1 MINGVTNVAYLECF
15 EQVGLWEKLPVSD
28 QHGLCFGGGHV
39 MLAAGPC
46 VTRGSWVIMADR
58 QDVDVPASAT
68 ERFPGSHVC
77 S

>member
-46 VTRGSWVIMADR
+46 VTRGS
-58 QDVDVPASAT
+58 
-68 ERFPGSHVC
+68 
-77 S
+77 